1 MNLEQIQE
9 MWEKDSKIDPDNL
22 HDESL
27 KIPQLHSKYYTLY
40 NTITLLRE
48 RAREQYAKVRL
59 ERYNYYTGKA
69 TAEVYAEEPFPYKVR
84 EKDAIQRHLEA
95 DDKMNKIDMKIKY
108 YDVMLKFLEEI
119 IRAVSNRTYQIKNAI
134 EWNKFQAGYESR
146 LVRYYRRIMK
156 SFKQLQEILGGV
168 PNDGYFGH
176 PRLKI
181 ENPFSPPKEKTK
193 KTNGGKGLTNKL
205 GNRATE
211 IEDMIKNM
219 R

>member
-27 KIPQLHSKYYTLY
+27 KIPQLHSKYYTIY

-48 RAREQYAKVRL
+48 RAREQYSKVRL

-69 TAEVYAEEPFPYKVR
+69 PAEAYVEEPFPYKVR

-108 YDVMLKFLEEI
+108 YDIMLKFLEEV

-134 EWNKFQAGYESR
+134 EWNKFQAGY
-146 LVRYYRRIMK
+146 
-156 SFKQLQEILGGV
+156 
-168 PNDGYFGH
+168 N
-176 PRLKI
+176 
-181 ENPFSPPKEKTK
+181 
-193 KTNGGKGLTNKL
+193 
-205 GNRATE
+205 
-211 IEDMIKNM
+211 
-219 R
+219 

>member
-9 MWEKDSKIDPDNL
+9 MWERDSKIDPDNL

-27 KIPQLHSKYYTLY
+27 KIPQLHSKYYTFY
-40 NTITLLRE
+40 NTITLMRE
-48 RAREQYAKVRL
+48 KARTQYSKVRL

-119 IRAVSNRTYQIKNAI
+119 IRNISGRTYQIKNAI
-134 EWNKFQAGYESR
+134 EWNKFQAGY
-146 LVRYYRRIMK
+146 
-156 SFKQLQEILGGV
+156 
-168 PNDGYFGH
+168 N
-176 PRLKI
+176 
-181 ENPFSPPKEKTK
+181 
-193 KTNGGKGLTNKL
+193 
-205 GNRATE
+205 
-211 IEDMIKNM
+211 
-219 R
+219 

>member
-48 RAREQYAKVRL
+48 KAREQYSKVRL

-119 IRAVSNRTYQIKNAI
+119 IRNISGRTYQIKNAI
-134 EWNKFQAGYESR
+134 EWNKFQAG
-146 LVRYYRRIMK
+146 
-156 SFKQLQEILGGV
+156 
-168 PNDGYFGH
+168 FG
-176 PRLKI
+176 
-181 ENPFSPPKEKTK
+181 
-193 KTNGGKGLTNKL
+193 
-205 GNRATE
+205 
-211 IEDMIKNM
+211 
-219 R
+219 

>member
-27 KIPQLHSKYYTLY
+27 KIPQIHSKYYTLY

-48 RAREQYAKVRL
+48 RAREQYNKVRL

-95 DDKMNKIDMKIKY
+95 DDKMNKVDMKIKY
-108 YDVMLKFLEEI
+108 YDIMLKFLEEI
-119 IRAVSNRTYQIKNAI
+119 IRNISGRTYQIKNAI
-134 EWNKFQAGYESR
+134 EWNKFQAGY
-146 LVRYYRRIMK
+146 
-156 SFKQLQEILGGV
+156 
-168 PNDGYFGH
+168 N
-176 PRLKI
+176 
-181 ENPFSPPKEKTK
+181 
-193 KTNGGKGLTNKL
+193 
-205 GNRATE
+205 
-211 IEDMIKNM
+211 
-219 R
+219 

>member
-48 RAREQYAKVRL
+48 RAREQYSKVRL

-69 TAEVYAEEPFPYKVR
+69 SAEVYVEEPFPYKVR

-108 YDVMLKFLEEI
+108 YDIMLKFLEEI
-119 IRAVSNRTYQIKNAI
+119 IRNISGRTYQIKNAI
-134 EWNKFQAGYESR
+134 EWNKFQAGY
-146 LVRYYRRIMK
+146 
-156 SFKQLQEILGGV
+156 
-168 PNDGYFGH
+168 N
-176 PRLKI
+176 
-181 ENPFSPPKEKTK
+181 
-193 KTNGGKGLTNKL
+193 
-205 GNRATE
+205 
-211 IEDMIKNM
+211 
-219 R
+219 

>member
-48 RAREQYAKVRL
+48 RAREQYSKVRL

-69 TAEVYAEEPFPYKVR
+69 SAEVYAEEPFPYKVR

-95 DDKMNKIDMKIKY
+95 DDKMNKVDMKIKY
-108 YDVMLKFLEEI
+108 YDIMLKFLEEV

-134 EWNKFQAGYESR
+134 EWNKFQAGY
-146 LVRYYRRIMK
+146 
-156 SFKQLQEILGGV
+156 
-168 PNDGYFGH
+168 N
-176 PRLKI
+176 
-181 ENPFSPPKEKTK
+181 
-193 KTNGGKGLTNKL
+193 
-205 GNRATE
+205 
-211 IEDMIKNM
+211 
-219 R
+219 